1 MAEGVPLG
9 ELALVQAHAHR
20 VVLLHRLVEHALHV
34 AVRTE
39 RLLDVALAAELGG
52 ELDLVRDRDRARV
65 RVRVRVRVG
74 VTGWGWG

>member
-34 AVRTE
+34 AVRAWEMHGTCARDARE
-39 RLLDVALAAELGG
+39 MYGRCMGDGG
-52 ELDLVRDRDRARV
+52 ACASCSRAYRA
-65 RVRVRVRVG
+65 
-74 VTGWGWG
+74 TP

>member
-34 AVRTE
+34 AVRTWE
-39 RLLDVALAAELGG
+39 MYGRCTGDVGG
-52 ELDLVRDRDRARV
+52 MYGRCMGDGGACASCSRAYR
-65 RVRVRVRVG
+65 G
-74 VTGWGWG
+74 TP

>member
-34 AVRTE
+34 AVRAWE
-39 RLLDVALAAELGG
+39 MCGVCAGDAGG
-52 ELDLVRDRDRARV
+52 MYGR
-65 RVRVRVRVG
+65 
-74 VTGWGWG
+74 WGSMHFM